1 MAMKGGRLSQ
11 FGEWTVDVKNRN
23 IRVTIE
29 PALFSYNS
37 KLYVDN
43 ELVDHK
49 ERLKPKSKYHVFLS
63 KSDLSEDLKSIR
75 VFFTTDNFPKVSI
88 VVNGEVVL
96 KDELGIFDLHSD
108 LVSKR
113 WFSSA
118 ILIGVIYGFFTG
130 ITNLEV
136 SSVYSVIIYPVM
148 YIGLD
153 RLISSIEKINRS
165 RPK

>member
-1 MAMKGGRLSQ
+1 MAFKGGKVSG

-29 PALFSYNS
+29 HALFSYNS

-75 VFFTTDNFPKVSI
+75 VFFTTDDFPKVSI

-118 ILIGVIYGFFTG
+118 IFIGVIYGFFTEG
-130 ITNLEV
+130 TNLEV
-136 SSVYSVIIYPVM
+136 SSECSVIIYSVM

-153 RLISSIEKINRS
+153 RLIASIEKINRS

>member
-1 MAMKGGRLSQ
+1 MAFKGGKVSG

-29 PALFSYNS
+29 HALFSYNS

-75 VFFTTDNFPKVSI
+75 VFFTTDDFPKVSI

-118 ILIGVIYGFFTG
+118 IFIGVIYGFFTG

-136 SSVYSVIIYPVM
+136 SSVYSVIIYSVM

-153 RLISSIEKINRS
+153 RLIASIEKINRS

>member
-1 MAMKGGRLSQ
+1 MKGGRLSQ

-23 IRVTIE
+23 IRVTVE
-29 PALFSYNS
+29 AALFSYNS

-49 ERLKPKSKYHVFLS
+49 ESIKPKSKYQVFLS

-75 VFFTTDNFPKVSI
+75 VFFTTDRFPKLSI

-96 KDELGIFDLHSD
+96 KDELGIFDLRSD
-108 LVSKR
+108 FVSKR

-118 ILIGVIYGFFTG
+118 ILVGVIYGFFTG
-130 ITNLEV
+130 GANLEF
-136 SSVYSVIIYPVM
+136 SSILSVIIFSVL

-153 RLISSIEKINRS
+153 RLIASIEKINRS

>member
-1 MAMKGGRLSQ
+1 MAFKGGKVSG

-63 KSDLSEDLKSIR
+63 KSELSEDLKSIR
-75 VFFTTDNFPKVSI
+75 VFFTTDDFPKVSI

-118 ILIGVIYGFFTG
+118 IFIGVIYGFFTEG
-130 ITNLEV
+130 TNFEV
-136 SSVYSVIIYPVM
+136 SSVYSVIIYSVM

-153 RLISSIEKINRS
+153 RLIASIEKINRS

>member
-1 MAMKGGRLSQ
+1 MAFKSGKVSG

-75 VFFTTDNFPKVSI
+75 VFFTTDDFPKVSI

-118 ILIGVIYGFFTG
+118 IFIGVIYGFFTEG
-130 ITNLEV
+130 TNLEV

>member
-23 IRVTIE
+23 IRVTVE
-29 PALFSYNS
+29 AALFSYNS

-49 ERLKPKSKYHVFLS
+49 ESIKPKSKYQVFLS

-75 VFFTTDNFPKVSI
+75 VFFTTDDFPKVSI

-118 ILIGVIYGFFTG
+118 IFIGVIYGFFTEG
-130 ITNLEV
+130 TNLEV

>member
-1 MAMKGGRLSQ
+1 MAFKGGKVSGFR
-11 FGEWTVDVKNRN
+11 EWTVDVKNRN

-75 VFFTTDNFPKVSI
+75 VFFTTDDFPKVSI

-118 ILIGVIYGFFTG
+118 IFIGVIYGFFTEG
-130 ITNLEV
+130 TNFEV
-136 SSVYSVIIYPVM
+136 SSVYSVIIYSVM

>member
-1 MAMKGGRLSQ
+1 MAFKGGKVSGFR
-11 FGEWTVDVKNRN
+11 EWTVDVKNRN
-23 IRVTIE
+23 ISVTIE

-75 VFFTTDNFPKVSI
+75 VFFTTDDFPKVSI

-118 ILIGVIYGFFTG
+118 IFIGVIYGFFTEG
-130 ITNLEV
+130 TNFEV
-136 SSVYSVIIYPVM
+136 SSVYSVIIYSVM

>member
-1 MAMKGGRLSQ
+1 MAMKGGWLSE
-11 FGEWTVDVKNRN
+11 FGEWTVDVRNRN
-23 IRVTIE
+23 IRVTVE

-49 ERLKPKSKYHVFLS
+49 ESIKPKSKYQVFLS

-75 VFFTTDNFPKVSI
+75 VFFTTDHFPKVSI

-118 ILIGVIYGFFTG
+118 IFIGVIYGFFTEG
-130 ITNLEV
+130 TNLEV
-136 SSVYSVIIYPVM
+136 SSVYSVIIYPLM

-153 RLISSIEKINRS
+153 RLIASIEKINRS

>member
-1 MAMKGGRLSQ
+1 MAMKGGWLSE
-11 FGEWTVDVKNRN
+11 FGEWTVDVRNRN
-23 IRVTIE
+23 IRVTVE

-49 ERLKPKSKYHVFLS
+49 ESIKPKSKYQVFLS

-96 KDELGIFDLHSD
+96 KDELGIFDLRSD
-108 LVSKR
+108 FVSKR

-118 ILIGVIYGFFTG
+118 ILVGVIYGFFTG
-130 ITNLEV
+130 GANLEF
-136 SSVYSVIIYPVM
+136 SSILSVIIFSVL

-153 RLISSIEKINRS
+153 RLIASIEKINRS

>member
-1 MAMKGGRLSQ
+1 MAFKGGKVSG

-75 VFFTTDNFPKVSI
+75 VFFTTDDFPKVSI

-108 LVSKR
+108 FVSKR

-118 ILIGVIYGFFTG
+118 IFIGVIYGFFTEG
-130 ITNLEV
+130 TNLEV

-153 RLISSIEKINRS
+153 RLIASIEKINRS
-165 RPK
+165 PPK

>member
-1 MAMKGGRLSQ
+1 MKGGWLSE
-11 FGEWTVDVKNRN
+11 FGEWTVDVRNRN
-23 IRVTIE
+23 IRVTVE

-49 ERLKPKSKYHVFLS
+49 ESIKPKSKYQVFLS

-96 KDELGIFDLHSD
+96 KDELGIFDLRSD
-108 LVSKR
+108 FVSKR

-118 ILIGVIYGFFTG
+118 ILVGVIYGFFTG
-130 ITNLEV
+130 GANLEF
-136 SSVYSVIIYPVM
+136 SSILSVIIFSVL

-153 RLISSIEKINRS
+153 RLIASIEKINRS

>member
-1 MAMKGGRLSQ
+1 MAFKGGKVSG

-29 PALFSYNS
+29 HALFSYNS

-75 VFFTTDNFPKVSI
+75 VFFTTDDFPKVSI

-118 ILIGVIYGFFTG
+118 IFIGVIYGFFTEG
-130 ITNLEV
+130 TNLEV

>member
-23 IRVTIE
+23 IRVTVE

-49 ERLKPKSKYHVFLS
+49 ESIKPKSKYQVFLS

-75 VFFTTDNFPKVSI
+75 VFFTTDHFPKVSI

-136 SSVYSVIIYPVM
+136 SSVYSVIIYSVI

>member
-1 MAMKGGRLSQ
+1 MAFKGGKVSG

-63 KSDLSEDLKSIR
+63 KSDLSQDLKSIR
-75 VFFTTDNFPKVSI
+75 VFFTTDDFPKVSI

-118 ILIGVIYGFFTG
+118 IFIGVIYGFFTEG
-130 ITNLEV
+130 TNLEV
-136 SSVYSVIIYPVM
+136 SSVYSVIIYPLM

-153 RLISSIEKINRS
+153 RLIASIEKINRS

>member
-23 IRVTIE
+23 IRVTVE

-49 ERLKPKSKYHVFLS
+49 ESIKPKSKYQVFLS

-75 VFFTTDNFPKVSI
+75 VFFTTDDSPKVSI

-108 LVSKR
+108 FVSKR

-118 ILIGVIYGFFTG
+118 IFIGVIYGFFTEG
-130 ITNLEV
+130 TNLEV
-136 SSVYSVIIYPVM
+136 SSVYSVIIYPLM

-153 RLISSIEKINRS
+153 RLIASIEKINRS

>member
-1 MAMKGGRLSQ
+1 MAFKGGKASG

-23 IRVTIE
+23 NRVTIE

-75 VFFTTDNFPKVSI
+75 VFFTTDDFPKVSI

-118 ILIGVIYGFFTG
+118 IFIGVIYGFFTEG
-130 ITNLEV
+130 TNLEV

-153 RLISSIEKINRS
+153 RLIASIEKINRS

>member
-1 MAMKGGRLSQ
+1 MAFKSGKVSG

-37 KLYVDN
+37 KLYVDH

-75 VFFTTDNFPKVSI
+75 VFFTTDDFPKVSI

-108 LVSKR
+108 FVSKR

-118 ILIGVIYGFFTG
+118 IFIGVIYGFFTEG
-130 ITNLEV
+130 TNFEV
-136 SSVYSVIIYPVM
+136 SSVYSVIIYSVM

-153 RLISSIEKINRS
+153 RLIASIEKINRS

>member
-1 MAMKGGRLSQ
+1 MAFKGGKVSGFR
-11 FGEWTVDVKNRN
+11 EWTVDVKNRN

-75 VFFTTDNFPKVSI
+75 VFFTTDDFPKVSI

-118 ILIGVIYGFFTG
+118 IFIGVIYGFFTEG
-130 ITNLEV
+130 TNFEV
-136 SSVYSVIIYPVM
+136 SSVYSVIIYSVM

-153 RLISSIEKINRS
+153 RLIASIEKINRS

>member
-1 MAMKGGRLSQ
+1 MAFKGGKVSGFR
-11 FGEWTVDVKNRN
+11 EWTVDVKNRN
-23 IRVTIE
+23 ISVTIE

-75 VFFTTDNFPKVSI
+75 VFFTTDDFPKVSI

-108 LVSKR
+108 FVSKR

-118 ILIGVIYGFFTG
+118 IFIGVIYGFFTEG
-130 ITNLEV
+130 TNLEV
-136 SSVYSVIIYPVM
+136 SSVYSEIIYPVM

>member
-1 MAMKGGRLSQ
+1 MAMKGSKLSG
-11 FGEWTVDVKNRN
+11 FGEWTIDVKNRN

-43 ELVDHK
+43 KLVDHK
-49 ERLKPKSKYHVFLS
+49 ESLKPKSKYEVFLT

-108 LVSKR
+108 FVSKR

-118 ILIGVIYGFFTG
+118 IFIGVIYGFFTG
-130 ITNLEV
+130 VANLEV
-136 SSVYSVIIYPVM
+136 SSILSVIIYSVL
-148 YIGLD
+148 YIGFD

>member
-1 MAMKGGRLSQ
+1 MAFKGGKVSG

-75 VFFTTDNFPKVSI
+75 VFFTTDDFPKVSI

-118 ILIGVIYGFFTG
+118 ISIGVIYGFFTG

-136 SSVYSVIIYPVM
+136 SSECSVIIYSVM

-153 RLISSIEKINRS
+153 RLIASIEKINRS

>member
-1 MAMKGGRLSQ
+1 MAFKGGKVSG

-29 PALFSYNS
+29 HALFSYNS

-63 KSDLSEDLKSIR
+63 KSDLSQDLKSIR
-75 VFFTTDNFPKVSI
+75 VFFTTDDFPKVSI

-118 ILIGVIYGFFTG
+118 IFIGVIYGFFTEG
-130 ITNLEV
+130 TNLEV
-136 SSVYSVIIYPVM
+136 SSVYSVIIYPLM

-153 RLISSIEKINRS
+153 RLIASIEKINRS

>member
-1 MAMKGGRLSQ
+1 MAFKGGKVSG

-49 ERLKPKSKYHVFLS
+49 ERLKPKSKYDVFLL

-75 VFFTTDNFPKVSI
+75 VFFTTDDFPKVSI

-96 KDELGIFDLHSD
+96 KDELGIFDFRSD
-108 LVSKR
+108 FVSKR

-118 ILIGVIYGFFTG
+118 IFIGVIYGFFTEG
-130 ITNLEV
+130 TNLEV
-136 SSVYSVIIYPVM
+136 SSVYSVIIYSVI

>member
-1 MAMKGGRLSQ
+1 MAFKSGKVSG

-63 KSDLSEDLKSIR
+63 KSELSEDLKSIR
-75 VFFTTDNFPKVSI
+75 VFFTTDDFPKVSI

-108 LVSKR
+108 FVSKR

-118 ILIGVIYGFFTG
+118 IFIGVIYGFFTEG
-130 ITNLEV
+130 TNFEV
-136 SSVYSVIIYPVM
+136 SSVYSVIIYSVM

-153 RLISSIEKINRS
+153 RLIASIEKINRS

>member
-23 IRVTIE
+23 IRVTVE
-29 PALFSYNS
+29 AALFSYNS

-49 ERLKPKSKYHVFLS
+49 ESIKPKSKYQVFLS

-75 VFFTTDNFPKVSI
+75 VFFTTDHFPKVSI

-118 ILIGVIYGFFTG
+118 IFIGVIYGFFTEG
-130 ITNLEV
+130 TNLEV

>member
-1 MAMKGGRLSQ
+1 MAFKGGKVSG

-75 VFFTTDNFPKVSI
+75 VFFTTDDFPKVSI

-118 ILIGVIYGFFTG
+118 IFIGVIYGFFTEG
-130 ITNLEV
+130 TNFEV
-136 SSVYSVIIYPVM
+136 SSVYSVIIYSVM

-153 RLISSIEKINRS
+153 RLIASIEKINRS

>member
-1 MAMKGGRLSQ
+1 MAFKGGKASG

-63 KSDLSEDLKSIR
+63 KSDLSQDLKSIR
-75 VFFTTDNFPKVSI
+75 VFFTTDDFPKVSI

-118 ILIGVIYGFFTG
+118 IFIGVIYGFFTEG
-130 ITNLEV
+130 TNLEV

-153 RLISSIEKINRS
+153 RLIASIEKINRS

>member
-1 MAMKGGRLSQ
+1 MKGGRLSQ

-23 IRVTIE
+23 IRVTVE
-29 PALFSYNS
+29 AALFSYNS

-75 VFFTTDNFPKVSI
+75 VFFTTDDFPKVSI

-118 ILIGVIYGFFTG
+118 IFIGVIYGFFTEG
-130 ITNLEV
+130 TNLEV

-153 RLISSIEKINRS
+153 RLIASIEKINRS

>member
-1 MAMKGGRLSQ
+1 MAFKGGKVSG

-75 VFFTTDNFPKVSI
+75 VFFTTDDFPKVSI

-118 ILIGVIYGFFTG
+118 IFIGVIYGFFTEG
-130 ITNLEV
+130 TNLEV
-136 SSVYSVIIYPVM
+136 SSVYSVIIYSVM

>member
-1 MAMKGGRLSQ
+1 MAFKGGKVSG

-63 KSDLSEDLKSIR
+63 KSDLSQDLKSIR
-75 VFFTTDNFPKVSI
+75 VFFTTDDFPKVSI

-118 ILIGVIYGFFTG
+118 IFIGVIYGFFTEG
-130 ITNLEV
+130 TNLEV

>member
-1 MAMKGGRLSQ
+1 MAFKSGKVSG

-63 KSDLSEDLKSIR
+63 KSELSEDLKSIR
-75 VFFTTDNFPKVSI
+75 VFFTTDDFPKVSI

-118 ILIGVIYGFFTG
+118 IFIGVIYGFFTEG
-130 ITNLEV
+130 TNFEV
-136 SSVYSVIIYPVM
+136 SSVYSVIIYSVM

-153 RLISSIEKINRS
+153 RLIASIEKINRS

>member
-1 MAMKGGRLSQ
+1 MAFKSGKVSG

-75 VFFTTDNFPKVSI
+75 VFFTTDDFPKVSI

-118 ILIGVIYGFFTG
+118 IFIGVIYGFFTEG
-130 ITNLEV
+130 TNLEV
-136 SSVYSVIIYPVM
+136 SSVYSVIIYSVM

-153 RLISSIEKINRS
+153 RLIASIEKINRS

>member
-1 MAMKGGRLSQ
+1 MAFKGGKVSG

-75 VFFTTDNFPKVSI
+75 VFFTTDDFPKVSI

-118 ILIGVIYGFFTG
+118 IFIGVIYGFFTEG
-130 ITNLEV
+130 TNLEV
-136 SSVYSVIIYPVM
+136 SSVYSVIIYPLM

-153 RLISSIEKINRS
+153 RLIASIEKINRS

>member
-1 MAMKGGRLSQ
+1 MAFKSGKVSG

-75 VFFTTDNFPKVSI
+75 VFFTTDDFPKVSI

-118 ILIGVIYGFFTG
+118 IFIGVIYGFFTEG
-130 ITNLEV
+130 TNFEV
-136 SSVYSVIIYPVM
+136 SSVYSVIIYSVM

-153 RLISSIEKINRS
+153 RLIASIEKINRS

>member
-1 MAMKGGRLSQ
+1 MAFKGGKVSG

-49 ERLKPKSKYHVFLS
+49 ERLKPKSKYDVFLL

-75 VFFTTDNFPKVSI
+75 VFFTTDDFPKVSI

-96 KDELGIFDLHSD
+96 KDEMS
-108 LVSKR
+108 
-113 WFSSA
+113 
-118 ILIGVIYGFFTG
+118 
-130 ITNLEV
+130 LE
-136 SSVYSVIIYPVM
+136 YLT
-148 YIGLD
+148 YIVTL
-153 RLISSIEKINRS
+153 
-165 RPK
+165 

>member
-1 MAMKGGRLSQ
+1 MAFKSGKVSG

-29 PALFSYNS
+29 HALFSYNS

-75 VFFTTDNFPKVSI
+75 VFFTTDDFPKVSI

-118 ILIGVIYGFFTG
+118 IFIGVIYGFFTEG
-130 ITNLEV
+130 TNFEV
-136 SSVYSVIIYPVM
+136 SSVYSVIIYSVM

-153 RLISSIEKINRS
+153 RLIASIEKINRS

>member
-1 MAMKGGRLSQ
+1 MAFKGGKVSG

-49 ERLKPKSKYHVFLS
+49 ERLKPKSKYDVFLL

-75 VFFTTDNFPKVSI
+75 VFFTTDDFPKVSI

-118 ILIGVIYGFFTG
+118 IFIGVIYGFFTEG
-130 ITNLEV
+130 TNLEV

>member
-1 MAMKGGRLSQ
+1 MAFKGGKVSG

-75 VFFTTDNFPKVSI
+75 VFFTTDDFPKVSI

-108 LVSKR
+108 FVSKR

-118 ILIGVIYGFFTG
+118 IFIGVIYGFFTEG
-130 ITNLEV
+130 TNLEV
-136 SSVYSVIIYPVM
+136 SSVYSVIIYPLM

-153 RLISSIEKINRS
+153 RLIASIEKINRS